1 MKLHS
6 KKIFCVGNAHLDPV
20 WMWRWQEG
28 SSEAKATIRSA
39 LDRMKEYPDFKFVC
53 AGAQIFQWIEQFDP
67 RMFEEIRQ
75 RVDEGRFVIAGG
87 WFVQPDCN
95 LPSGESF
102 VRHALYSQRYFRE
115 KFGCIAKVGY
125 SVDAF
130 GHNGN
135 LPQLLKKSGMDQY
148 VFMRP
153 RAYELELP
161 APTFRWRAA
170 DGSEI
175 LASRMPCE
183 YNSSQQL
190 NEADTFEKLLADM
203 EAEVN
208 ATSYKMLLFYGVGNH
223 GGGPTKRNIE
233 MIQSFHAQ
241 HPETEFIFSDL
252 MDFFNEMRTQ
262 YHRLPIIDTDLQYHA
277 VGCYSA
283 ISRIKQLN
291 RRAECELLAAET
303 YGMVARHLL
312 GRGYP
317 EPSTLAYA
325 WQNVMFNQF
334 HDTIGGSCLP
344 KAYEDSD
351 SQLGESRS
359 LAAKIE
365 NTALQSISWQIN
377 IPDLEKG
384 IPLVLFNPHPFD
396 VRQMVCF
403 EKRQDHVCDDQGN
416 ELPMQH
422 THTEMAHIR
431 HIPNNSEFIAHVPAM
446 GYATYFLRRDVG
458 NPSRE
463 KAGPFHAWDK
473 EPRDYMI
480 PDNAPSAT
488 DLVLENEFLRVEFE
502 RHTGYIRS
510 IRDVKTGRE
519 MAGGMSAVPVVI
531 DEFYHDTWSH
541 RKNSFDQV
549 IGQFTDAEIQV
560 TENGPLRATIR
571 VTSRYNDSRLT
582 QYFSLIQGERQLR
595 ARVKL
600 DWHEKKKMLKFRFRT
615 ELENPTAYYEIPYS
629 VHSRPTDG
637 NEEACQM
644 WFATKDQ
651 NRGYALLNDGKY
663 AASCRGKDMEMT
675 VIRSPYYLDMLGR
688 GLHNDPESE
697 YTDQGRNEFSYIFM
711 PFEGDSWS
719 EVIRSAKLLNTP
731 LTMVRETLH
740 SGPLSTN
747 YRGMTVSAPNVM
759 VTVLKRSEDNTG
771 TILRAYET
779 DGTDTQVQIS
789 GDLLPVALNE
799 RFTPHSI
806 NTYYLAD
813 GSSSWQPVMMTE
825 FPIQ

>member
-384 IPLVLFNPHPFD
+384 IPL
-396 VRQMVCF
+396 
-403 EKRQDHVCDDQGN
+403 
-416 ELPMQH
+416 
-422 THTEMAHIR
+422 
-431 HIPNNSEFIAHVPAM
+431 
-446 GYATYFLRRDVG
+446 
-458 NPSRE
+458 
-463 KAGPFHAWDK
+463 
-473 EPRDYMI
+473 
-480 PDNAPSAT
+480 
-488 DLVLENEFLRVEFE
+488 
-502 RHTGYIRS
+502 
-510 IRDVKTGRE
+510 
-519 MAGGMSAVPVVI
+519 
-531 DEFYHDTWSH
+531 
-541 RKNSFDQV
+541 
-549 IGQFTDAEIQV
+549 
-560 TENGPLRATIR
+560 
-571 VTSRYNDSRLT
+571 
-582 QYFSLIQGERQLR
+582 
-595 ARVKL
+595 
-600 DWHEKKKMLKFRFRT
+600 
-615 ELENPTAYYEIPYS
+615 
-629 VHSRPTDG
+629 
-637 NEEACQM
+637 
-644 WFATKDQ
+644 
-651 NRGYALLNDGKY
+651 LL
-663 AASCRGKDMEMT
+663 
-675 VIRSPYYLDMLGR
+675 
-688 GLHNDPESE
+688 
-697 YTDQGRNEFSYIFM
+697 
-711 PFEGDSWS
+711 
-719 EVIRSAKLLNTP
+719 
-731 LTMVRETLH
+731 
-740 SGPLSTN
+740 
-747 YRGMTVSAPNVM
+747 
-759 VTVLKRSEDNTG
+759 
-771 TILRAYET
+771 
-779 DGTDTQVQIS
+779 
-789 GDLLPVALNE
+789 
-799 RFTPHSI
+799 
-806 NTYYLAD
+806 
-813 GSSSWQPVMMTE
+813 
-825 FPIQ
+825 